1 MRIRR
6 TNLWAYLVSVLAS
19 LVFLSFV
26 TAAGQGTRPSTP
38 NLNQRIEAEK
48 LLRDNERFRRGM
60 EADIEAR
67 AKTKEERR
75 VVANEAFVRI
85 KALHNEIVSVTLE
98 SEKTDPKRVSE
109 LVTETKKR
117 AIQLRANLDL
127 PSPGKDEK
135 SEKSEEAVVDSAV
148 NDSLSKLCDLI
159 RSFVTNLN
167 ESPTNNKAGERARRD
182 LDGMVGLSEKILA
195 VVGPG
200 SPKTN

>member
-1 MRIRR
+1 
-6 TNLWAYLVSVLAS
+6 
-19 LVFLSFV
+19 
-26 TAAGQGTRPSTP
+26 
-38 NLNQRIEAEK
+38 
-48 LLRDNERFRRGM
+48 
-60 EADIEAR
+60 
-67 AKTKEERR
+67 
-75 VVANEAFVRI
+75 VANEAFVRI
-85 KALHNEIVSVTLE
+85 KTLHNEIVSVTLA

-135 SEKSEEAVVDSAV
+135 SEKSDEVVVDAAL
-148 NDSLSKLCDLI
+148 NDSLSKLWDLI

-182 LDGMVGLSEKILA
+182 LDGLVGLSEKILA